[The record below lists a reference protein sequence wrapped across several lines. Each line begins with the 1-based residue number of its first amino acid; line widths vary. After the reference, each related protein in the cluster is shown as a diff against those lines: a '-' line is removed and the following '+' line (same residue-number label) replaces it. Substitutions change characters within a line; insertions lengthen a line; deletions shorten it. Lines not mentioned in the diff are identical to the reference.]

1 VKLIFF
7 LATTYLKRLLAFYKP
22 QKNRP
27 LPRYFI
33 SLSYDGTAY
42 HGWQIQPN
50 ARSVQ
55 QEIESALSKLH
66 GNQTIE
72 VVGCG
77 RTDAGVHAHHYFL
90 HTDLPHT
97 WDPQQLVFKL
107 NRMTAPDVAFKQAW
121 EVDPNLHARFDA
133 NKRTYRYFIH
143 QNKNPFARHESWY
156 LESPLDLEQMNLA
169 AQYLLGKQDFSSFA
183 KAHTDVK
190 TNICEVYS
198 AKWHNN
204 DGGIFFEITANRF
217 LRNMVRAIVGTLVEV
232 GLGKIKASELP
243 GIIAAQDRSE
253 AFVSVPAQGL
263 FLWEIT
269 YEQAP
274 ELTQAD

>member
-1 VKLIFF
+1 M
-7 LATTYLKRLLAFYKP
+7 
-22 QKNRP
+22 KNNR

-33 SLSYDGTAY
+33 SLSYDGASY

-55 QEIESALSKLH
+55 EEIESTLSKLH
-66 GNQTIE
+66 GNQSIE

-77 RTDAGVHAHHYFL
+77 RTDAGVHAQHYFL
-90 HTDLPHT
+90 HTDLPQA

-107 NRMTAPDVAFKQAW
+107 NRMTAPDIAFKKAW
-121 EVDPNLHARFDA
+121 EVALDLHARFDA
-133 NKRTYRYFIH
+133 SKRTYRYFIH
-143 QNKNPFARHESWY
+143 QQKNPFARNESWY
-156 LESPLDLEQMNLA
+156 LESTLDIAQMNLA
-169 AQYLLGKQDFSSFA
+169 AKYLIGKQDFSSFA

-190 TNICEVYS
+190 THICEVYTAEWYS
-198 AKWHNN
+198 KEN
-204 DGGIFFEITANRF
+204 GLYFEICANRF

-253 AFVSVPAQGL
+253 AHVSVPAQGL

-269 YEQAP
+269 YEKAP
-274 ELTQAD
+274 ELTLAD

>member
-1 VKLIFF
+1 
-7 LATTYLKRLLAFYKP
+7 
-22 QKNRP
+22 

-33 SLSYDGTAY
+33 SLAYDGSAY

-55 QEIESALSKLH
+55 EEIQTALSKLH
-66 GNQTIE
+66 GNQAIE

-77 RTDAGVHAHHYFL
+77 RTDAGVHAQHYFL
-90 HTDLPHT
+90 HTDLPRA

-121 EVDPNLHARFDA
+121 EVSSDLHARFDA
-133 NKRTYRYFIH
+133 SKRTYRYFIH
-143 QNKNPFARHESWY
+143 QRKNPFVRVSSWY
-156 LESPLDLEQMNLA
+156 LESPLEIEQMNEA
-169 AQYLLGKQDFSSFA
+169 AQHLLGTQDFSSFA

-190 TNICEVYS
+190 TNICEVFS
-198 AKWHNN
+198 AQWQNN
-204 DGGIFFEITANRF
+204 DDGIYFEISANRF

-263 FLWEIT
+263 FLWAIS
-269 YEQAP
+269 YDRAP
-274 ELTQAD
+274 ELNRAD